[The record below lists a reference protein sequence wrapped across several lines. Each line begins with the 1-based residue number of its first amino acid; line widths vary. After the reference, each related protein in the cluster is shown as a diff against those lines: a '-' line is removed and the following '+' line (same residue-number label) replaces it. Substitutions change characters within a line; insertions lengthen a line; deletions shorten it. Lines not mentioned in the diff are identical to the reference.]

1 MNTTIDTIKRVALL
15 SASVATVAGVSL
27 SGGIAHAAAA
37 DTNTASTTDQQ
48 HLQTI
53 ISKGDQEITRR
64 LATLNTLDSKINAA
78 TKLNATDK
86 SYLTA
91 EVNGEI
97 TGLTTLKTKLDAD
110 TTLAAARAD
119 AQSIFNEYRV
129 YALVAPKVSLVK
141 VADDQQVVE
150 GKLTALIQKLQTR
163 INTAKSNGKDVTTLQ
178 NQLNDLTTQV
188 NNAQSISSSIE
199 QKVLTLQPS
208 DYDSNHA
215 ILSGDST
222 QLKAAHSDNEAA
234 YNDAKNIISE
244 LKNL

>member
-1 MNTTIDTIKRVALL
+1 MNTTTNVIKKVALL
-15 SASVATVAGVSL
+15 GASVATVAGASL
-27 SGGIAHAAAA
+27 STGIAHAAAA
-37 DTNTASTTDQQ
+37 NTNTASTTDQQ

-78 TKLNATDK
+78 TKLSASDK
-86 SYLTA
+86 AYLTA

-141 VADDQQVVE
+141 VSDDQQVVE
-150 GKLTALIQKLQTR
+150 GKLTALIQKLQAR
-163 INTAKSNGKDVTTLQ
+163 INTAKSNGKDVTTIQ
-178 NQLNDLTTQV
+178 NQLNDLTTQL
-188 NNAQSISSSIE
+188 NNASAISSAIE
-199 QKVLTLQPS
+199 QKVLTLQPT

-215 ILSGDST
+215 VLSGDSE
-222 QLKAAHSDNEAA
+222 QLKTAHSDNEAA